1 MTAQFEKDEYEDQTN
16 YDSTATSSSENPHQ
30 TSNQIN
36 KTTTDTPPM
45 KPELLKVDCE
55 ILGDHGAHW
64 QILTDSVS
72 ETVPKWLELSID
84 DAVMPRGLSNT
95 EHHANDTNTHWLI
108 AGPDGVVQAAQILD
122 ITDGRP
128 TALRSAYPFLNSQHA
143 TTVQVSR
150 VLHCEH
156 SLESV
161 LTLETADGSTLY
173 AFDALYPVNQNQ
185 YLAQVNYRAY
195 LGAFAYELE
204 HVGAN
209 ETIIVDDPAAVRH
222 HRALNEILADNGGVA
237 PDDLQEKLAAWQ
249 PKTPDDE
256 APVTLDLS
264 NMVAYLFGENFGQED
279 EAWFQGEVLGVQ
291 PLNFIDQ
298 TGQLLDVVI
307 LREPD
312 AAPVVIQ
319 IAYFPRGEAISVKAG
334 EFIRGNIWLQAA
346 IYAAVPV
353 K

>member
-1 MTAQFEKDEYEDQTN
+1 MTEQFDGNDYQAID
-16 YDSTATSSSENPHQ
+16 DSTPTRPASHDEQ
-30 TSNQIN
+30 ASNA
-36 KTTTDTPPM
+36 TTDTPPM

-95 EHHANDTNTHWLI
+95 EHHANDTDTHWLI

-122 ITDGRP
+122 ITNGRP
-128 TALRSAYPFLNSQHA
+128 TALRSAYPFLNSQRSI
-143 TTVQVSR
+143 TVQVSR

-173 AFDALYPVNQNQ
+173 AFDALYPVNQNY
-185 YLAQVNYRAY
+185 YLAQINYRAY

-222 HRALNEILADNGGVA
+222 HRALNEILADNNGVA
-237 PDDLQEKLAAWQ
+237 PNDLQEKLAAWQ

-291 PLNFIDQ
+291 PLNFMDQ
-298 TGQLLDVVI
+298 TGQLLDVVM

-319 IAYFPRGEAISVKAG
+319 IAYFPRGGAISVKAG

-346 IYAAVPV
+346 IYAVAPA

>member
-1 MTAQFEKDEYEDQTN
+1 
-16 YDSTATSSSENPHQ
+16 
-30 TSNQIN
+30 
-36 KTTTDTPPM
+36 M

-64 QILTDSVS
+64 QILTDSV
-72 ETVPKWLELSID
+72 ETTVPKWLELSID
-84 DAVMPRGLSNT
+84 DAVMPRGLDDTDHNT
-95 EHHANDTNTHWLI
+95 DDTAAHWLI
-108 AGPDGVVQAAQILD
+108 AGPEGVVQVAQILD
-122 ITDGRP
+122 VTGGRP
-128 TALRSAYPFLNSQHA
+128 SALRSAYPFLNSQRV

-173 AFDALYPVNQNQ
+173 AFDALYTVNQHH
-185 YLAQVNYRAY
+185 YDAQVNYHAY
-195 LGAFAYELE
+195 LGAFAYEIE
-204 HVGAN
+204 HVGAD
-209 ETIIVDDPAAVRH
+209 ETIVVDDPAAVRH
-222 HRALNEILADNGGVA
+222 HRALNDILASNDGVA
-237 PDDLQEKLAAWQ
+237 PDDLQDRLAAWQ

-279 EAWFQGEVLGVQ
+279 EAWFQGEVLGAQ
-291 PLNFIDQ
+291 PLEFISES
-298 TGQLLDVVI
+298 GQLLDVVI

-319 IAYFPRGEAISVKAG
+319 IAYFPRGDAKAVKAG

-346 IYAAVPV
+346 IYNVIA
-353 K
+353 KK

>member
-1 MTAQFEKDEYEDQTN
+1 MTEQFDGNN
-16 YDSTATSSSENPHQ
+16 YQVINESTHTHPSSNHEQ
-30 TSNQIN
+30 TSNS
-36 KTTTDTPPM
+36 TTDTPAM

-95 EHHANDTNTHWLI
+95 EHHANDTDTHWLI

-122 ITDGRP
+122 ITNGRP

-173 AFDALYPVNQNQ
+173 AFDALYPVNQHH

-195 LGAFAYELE
+195 LGAFAYEIE

-222 HRALNEILADNGGVA
+222 HRALNEILADNDGVA
-237 PDDLQEKLAAWQ
+237 PDDLQEKLGAWQ

-279 EAWFQGEVLGVQ
+279 EAWFQGEVLGIQ
-291 PLNFIDQ
+291 PLHFMDQ
-298 TGQLLDVVI
+298 VGQLLDVVI

-312 AAPVVIQ
+312 AVPVVIQ
-319 IAYFPRGEAISVKAG
+319 IAHFPRGKAIQVKAG

-346 IYAAVPV
+346 IYATAPA

>member
-1 MTAQFEKDEYEDQTN
+1 MTEQFDGIDYQAIN
-16 YDSTATSSSENPHQ
+16 DSTPTRPASHDEQ
-30 TSNQIN
+30 ASNS
-36 KTTTDTPPM
+36 TTDTPPM

-95 EHHANDTNTHWLI
+95 EHHANDTDTHWLI

-122 ITDGRP
+122 ITNGRP

-173 AFDALYPVNQNQ
+173 AFDALYPVNQNH

-209 ETIIVDDPAAVRH
+209 ETIVVDDPAAVRH

-279 EAWFQGEVLGVQ
+279 EAWFQGEVLGAQ
-291 PLNFIDQ
+291 PLNFMDQ

-312 AAPVVIQ
+312 AVPVVIQ
-319 IAYFPRGEAISVKAG
+319 IAYFPRGGAISVKAG

-346 IYAAVPV
+346 IYALAPT

>member
-1 MTAQFEKDEYEDQTN
+1 MTEQFDGNDYQVIDEPTH
-16 YDSTATSSSENPHQ
+16 TSPSSNHE
-30 TSNQIN
+30 QIN
-36 KTTTDTPPM
+36 NSTTETPAM

-64 QILTDSVS
+64 QILTNSVS

-84 DAVMPRGLSNT
+84 DAIMPRGLSNT
-95 EHHANDTNTHWLI
+95 EHHANDTDTHWLI

-122 ITDGRP
+122 ITNGRP

-173 AFDALYPVNQNQ
+173 AFDALYPVNQHH

-195 LGAFAYELE
+195 LGAFAYEIE

-279 EAWFQGEVLGVQ
+279 EAWFQGEVLGAQ
-291 PLNFIDQ
+291 PLHFMDQ
-298 TGQLLDVVI
+298 VGQLLDVVI

-312 AAPVVIQ
+312 AVPVVIQ
-319 IAYFPRGEAISVKAG
+319 IAHFPRGEAIQVKAG

-346 IYAAVPV
+346 IYALAPT

>member
-1 MTAQFEKDEYEDQTN
+1 
-16 YDSTATSSSENPHQ
+16 
-30 TSNQIN
+30 
-36 KTTTDTPPM
+36 M
-45 KPELLKVDCE
+45 KPELLKVDCD
-55 ILGDHGAHW
+55 ILGDHGVHW

-72 ETVPKWLELSID
+72 TTVPKWLEQSID
-84 DAVMPRGLSNT
+84 DAIMPRGLVDIDHNT
-95 EHHANDTNTHWLI
+95 DDTAAHWLI
-108 AGPDGVVQAAQILD
+108 AGPEGVVQVAQILD
-122 ITDGRP
+122 VTDGRP
-128 TALRSAYPFLNSQHA
+128 TALRSAFPLINSKRA
-143 TTVQVSR
+143 TTVRISR

-173 AFDALYPVNQNQ
+173 AFDALYTVNQHHYHAN
-185 YLAQVNYRAY
+185 VNYSAY
-195 LGAFAYELE
+195 LGAFAYEIE
-204 HVGAN
+204 HVGAE
-209 ETIIVDDPAAVRH
+209 ETIVVDDPAAIRH
-222 HRALNEILADNGGVA
+222 HRALNDILAKNNGVA
-237 PDDLQEKLAAWQ
+237 PNNLQEQLDAWQ

-291 PLNFIDQ
+291 PLQFISGS
-298 TGQLLDVVI
+298 GQLLDVVI

-319 IAYFPRGEAISVKAG
+319 IAYFPRGEAKAVKVG

-346 IYAAVPV
+346 IYNTAPV

>member
-1 MTAQFEKDEYEDQTN
+1 MTEQFDGNDYQVIDE
-16 YDSTATSSSENPHQ
+16 STHTSPSSNHE
-30 TSNQIN
+30 QIN
-36 KTTTDTPPM
+36 NSTTETPAM

-95 EHHANDTNTHWLI
+95 EHHANDTDTHWLI

-122 ITDGRP
+122 ITNGRP

-173 AFDALYPVNQNQ
+173 AFDALYPVNQHH

-195 LGAFAYELE
+195 LGAFAYEIE

-291 PLNFIDQ
+291 PLNFMDQ
-298 TGQLLDVVI
+298 VGQLLDVVI

-312 AAPVVIQ
+312 AVPVVIQ
-319 IAYFPRGEAISVKAG
+319 IAHFPRGEAIQVKAG

-346 IYAAVPV
+346 IYATAPA

>member
-1 MTAQFEKDEYEDQTN
+1 
-16 YDSTATSSSENPHQ
+16 
-30 TSNQIN
+30 
-36 KTTTDTPPM
+36 M
-45 KPELLKVDCE
+45 KPELLKVDCK
-55 ILGDHGAHW
+55 ILGDHGVHW

-72 ETVPKWLELSID
+72 TTVPKWLEHSID
-84 DAVMPRGLSNT
+84 DAVMPRGLNHTNHNT
-95 EHHANDTNTHWLI
+95 DDTAVHWLI
-108 AGPDGVVQAAQILD
+108 AGPEGVVQVAQILD
-122 ITDGRP
+122 VIDGRP
-128 TALRSAYPFLNSQHA
+128 SALRSAYPFLNSQRA

-173 AFDALYPVNQNQ
+173 AFDALYTVNQHH
-185 YLAQVNYRAY
+185 YDAKVNYHAY
-195 LGAFAYELE
+195 LGAFAYEIE

-209 ETIIVDDPAAVRH
+209 ETIVVDDPAAVRH
-222 HRALNEILADNGGVA
+222 HRALNDILANNDGVA
-237 PDDLQEKLAAWQ
+237 PDDLQEQLAAWL

-291 PLNFIDQ
+291 SLTFVDQ

-312 AAPVVIQ
+312 AQPVVIQ
-319 IAYFPRGEAISVKAG
+319 IAYFPRVDAKAVNAG

-346 IYAAVPV
+346 IYDIASP